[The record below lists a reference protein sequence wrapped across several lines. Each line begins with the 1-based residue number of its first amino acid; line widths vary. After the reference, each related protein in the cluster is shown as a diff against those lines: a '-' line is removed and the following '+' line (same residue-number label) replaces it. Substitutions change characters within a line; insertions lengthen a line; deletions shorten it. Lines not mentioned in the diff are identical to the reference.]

1 MQGYAIF
8 SSEGS
13 LSFWFLDKDLNY
25 EYLANTFKHAY
36 AHELSSFLLIGQ
48 MSKLNENVR
57 WFMEFVM
64 IN

>member
-8 SSEGS
+8 SSKGG
-13 LSFWFLDKDLNY
+13 LLFWFLDKDLNY
-25 EYLANTFKHAY
+25 LANTFKRAY
-36 AHELSSFLLIGQ
+36 AHEISSFLLIEQ

-57 WFMEFVM
+57 WVMAFAM